1 MNSIKTQQQN
11 DEFCT
16 NIINYLKFNIL
27 PEDAKQSSETITWSR
42 FMGIADGLLYHFWT
56 CISDK
61 RKSKCIKQLVIP
73 TSMKQQALKFA
84 HNDEPN
90 CSHQGLSKSLENLRH
105 YFFCKGMYADLLLY
119 IRKCDH
125 CQKMKNPTGHLRV
138 KAPYLARPIPMKPWD
153 VISTDILQLPISS
166 LNKFV

>member
-56 CISDK
+56 CISDE

-84 HNDEPN
+84 HDDELASLYEEDEKPN
-90 CSHQGLSKSLENLRH
+90 RTSES
-105 YFFCKGMYADLLLY
+105 
-119 IRKCDH
+119 
-125 CQKMKNPTGHLRV
+125 
-138 KAPYLARPIPMKPWD
+138 
-153 VISTDILQLPISS
+153 
-166 LNKFV
+166 